1 MQRKR
6 RKNRLS
12 MTSLIDVIFLLLL
25 FFMLT
30 STFSKFS
37 EVPLPVGTAG
47 EVGSQAT
54 PMFLRVTQDD
64 ITLNSKSV
72 ALEGL
77 TAELSGAADAP
88 VSAIVGLGPEVTA
101 QRLTDVL
108 AVVKSIPHL
117 TLNVLVPT

>member
-1 MQRKR
+1 MQRKK

-25 FFMLT
+25 FFMLS

-47 EVGSQAT
+47 TVASQTT
-54 PMFLRVTQDD
+54 PMFLRVTSDE
-64 ITLNSKSV
+64 ISLNGETI
-72 ALEGL
+72 ALDGL
-77 TAELSGAADAP
+77 PAALAGEPDAP
-88 VSAIVGLGPEVTA
+88 TAAIVGLGPEVTA

-108 AVVKSIPHL
+108 AVVKMIPHL
-117 TLNVLVPT
+117 TLNVLVPA